1 MTTETRFK
9 TAFVVSILTSI
20 WLIVMWDN
28 SIITTKEQKTT
39 IDSLIRVNDSL
50 RDESFIKFTELGRYE
65 LSVEHLKQ
73 VNPKAAKQLTDFLEN
88 ETE

>member
-88 ETE
+88 QTE

>member
-28 SIITTKEQKTT
+28 STITTKEQKTT